1 MLETPKTGFVA
12 SRSNYNV
19 LVKFFYLFD
28 FTVFI
33 STTVHTSFSPFLP
46 DSEAERITIQEKVY
60 PELKELCALHNRD
73 LQFIDPHLGL
83 KDAHCD
89 DHSIPDVCL
98 STLRRCMGDNLQSL
112 NMMVS
117 FTELP
122 TTKLIIHSG
131 RIQRG
136 FRGLEPPPAPRL

>member
-1 MLETPKTGFVA
+1 MK
-12 SRSNYNV
+12 
-19 LVKFFYLFD
+19 LFI
-28 FTVFI
+28 FRTI
-33 STTVHTSFSPFLP
+33 LAVHNLFSPFLP
-46 DSEAERITIQEKVY
+46 DSEAERITIQEKAY

-112 NMMVS
+112 NMMVRL
-117 FTELP
+117 TELP
-122 TTKLIIHSG
+122 TTKLAFHSG
-131 RIQRG
+131 GSRG
-136 FRGLEPPPAPRL
+136 GSGGLLEPPPRPPSLNIL